1 LPKVE
6 VSRVMKV
13 PREKVWE
20 VAADPESM
28 LEWWP
33 GSESVDILSREGN
46 TLTVRGTGTE
56 AGRKVTMTETWKLYS
71 PEKIEIEIL
80 EGPVRGRTIQTY
92 EEVPEGR
99 EIPS

>member
-1 LPKVE
+1 VGDLPKVE

-46 TLTVRGTGTE
+46 TLIVRAQGLRQ
-56 AGRKVTMTETWKLYS
+56 A
-71 PEKIEIEIL
+71 EKS
-80 EGPVRGRTIQTY
+80 Q
-92 EEVPEGR
+92 
-99 EIPS
+99 